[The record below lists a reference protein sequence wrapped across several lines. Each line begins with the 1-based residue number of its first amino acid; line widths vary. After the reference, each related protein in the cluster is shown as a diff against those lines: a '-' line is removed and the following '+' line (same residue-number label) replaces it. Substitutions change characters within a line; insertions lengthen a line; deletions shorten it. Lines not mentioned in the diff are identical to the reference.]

1 MIALLTSRLAGPI
14 AAAVAV
20 ALLFLTLG
28 QCTRALKAEHALAK
42 AEKVATLARSDLAT
56 CRTNTNALNASLDR
70 QSASVAALEAENA
83 ARQRVSDKAV
93 SDARSVAASYRR
105 AADVILTT
113 KPKGQDLC
121 AAADRLI
128 LESVR

>member
-1 MIALLTSRLAGPI
+1 MLAYLMKPLAGPI
-14 AAAVAV
+14 AMAVAV
-20 ALLFLTLG
+20 LFLALTVG

-42 AEKVATLARSDLAT
+42 AEKVATLARLDLGT
-56 CRTNTNALNASLDR
+56 CRTNTNTLKASLDR

-105 AADVILTT
+105 AADVILTA
-113 KPKGQDLC
+113 KPKGPDMC

-128 LESVR
+128 LESAR